1 MEQQQFGWK
10 SGYGKGKG
18 RDTITSG
25 LEGPWTKN
33 PAQWDN
39 GYFENL
45 FKYEYELVKSPAGAF
60 QWHPIDLEEENHA
73 PDVEDSS
80 IKVTTMMLTSDLAL
94 REDPEYRKVS
104 LHFKDNPEEF
114 ADAFARAWFKLL
126 HRDMGPKNRYLGPE
140 VPEEDLIWQDPVT
153 PGSKDYDVDKA
164 KELISNSGLS
174 ICLLYTSPSPRD
186 S

>member
-33 PAQWDN
+33 PAEWDN

-60 QWHPIDLEEENHA
+60 QRHPIDLE
-73 PDVEDSS
+73 
-80 IKVTTMMLTSDLAL
+80 
-94 REDPEYRKVS
+94 
-104 LHFKDNPEEF
+104 
-114 ADAFARAWFKLL
+114 
-126 HRDMGPKNRYLGPE
+126 
-140 VPEEDLIWQDPVT
+140 
-153 PGSKDYDVDKA
+153 
-164 KELISNSGLS
+164 
-174 ICLLYTSPSPRD
+174 
-186 S
+186 